1 MTARADADRR
11 RMPPAEPSDAH
22 AARLRERAPSGGWRT
37 IALKEIADHV
47 DSVRFLVLL
56 LIITVAAIVPAYF
69 AAERIREL
77 APQVS
82 GAAAVFLAMFTLQD
96 QQFGFLRT
104 DAFVAMLGP
113 LLGIAFGFDAINVER
128 SQGTLARL
136 LSQPIHRDD
145 VINGKFVAGLAVI
158 SLMLG
163 ALVVLTA
170 GFGMVRLGIVP
181 TGGEVLR
188 IIAWLLVTI
197 LYVAF
202 WLAFSMLVSVVVR
215 RAASAALIGFGT
227 WLALVV
233 FGGLIIG
240 LIANV
245 VFPVNQSGTIDQ
257 FFSSNGLNEM
267 FSRISPHTLYGDAV
281 TVILNPGV
289 TTVFSP
295 SSIGQYF
302 ASQEQIPS
310 LLSVDQS
317 LLLVWPQIVGLVA
330 LTVVTFGAAY
340 ALFLRQEVRA

>member
-1 MTARADADRR
+1 MTAHADAGPDRR
-11 RMPPAEPSDAH
+11 PASPETRAT
-22 AARLRERAPSGGWRT
+22 RRRERSPSGGWRM
-37 IALKEIADHV
+37 IAAKEMADHV
-47 DSVRFLVLL
+47 SSVRFLVLL

-69 AAERIREL
+69 AAEQIRNL
-77 APQVS
+77 APQAS
-82 GAAAVFLAMFTLQD
+82 GVPAVFLALFTLD
-96 QQFGFLRT
+96 AQQVGFLRT
-104 DAFVAMLGP
+104 DAFIGLLGP

-128 SQGTLARL
+128 SQGTLPRL

-158 SLMLG
+158 SLMLT

-181 TGGEVLR
+181 TPGEVVR

-197 LYVAF
+197 LYVGF
-202 WLAFSMLVSVVVR
+202 WLAFALLVSVVVR

-240 LIANV
+240 LIANAL
-245 VFPVNQSGTIDQ
+245 FPIDPNGTVGDA
-257 FFSSNGLNEM
+257 FAANGLRQLFE
-267 FSRISPHTLYGDAV
+267 RISPHALYGDAV
-281 TVILNPGV
+281 SVILNPGV
-289 TTVFSP
+289 TSVLSP
-295 SSIGQYF
+295 TSIGQYF
-302 ASQEQIPS
+302 ASQEQIPT

-330 LTVVTFGAAY
+330 LTIVTFGLAY
-340 ALFLRQEVRA
+340 VLFLRQEVRA